1 MGYTD
6 SQARGEETKVRPQH
20 WQRQTSVSSHQEKL
34 EVAMTTL
41 IQNQY
46 ELLLQQVWASL
57 DDGNR

>member
-1 MGYTD
+1 MGYAD
-6 SQARGEETKVRPQH
+6 SQARREETKVRPQP
-20 WQRQTSVSSHQEKL
+20 WQRQSSVSSHQEKL